1 MRSELLDSDGPV
13 VDLIKTFSAQTKID
27 PHLGCSLHH

>member
-1 MRSELLDSDGPV
+1 MRSELPDSDGPV

-27 PHLGCSLHH
+27 PPLGRSLHH